1 MPKRFLIAVLSF
13 VTVFA
18 LAQPALSVQPETAP
32 QLESPTRGIPAYRSR
47 FNRTEPIIAV
57 VAENTFTELTD
68 YVVPYGVLAE
78 SGVAQ
83 VFALATKEGPIQMFP
98 ALRVQPQATIAEFDK
113 RFPDGADYVVVPAV
127 HRTED
132 AALIAWV
139 TAQARKGAIIVGVC
153 DGVWVVANA
162 GLLAGRRAV
171 GHWYSFDDLASK
183 FPKTKFVRNTRYI
196 ADGPVITTTGVT
208 ASIPVSIALVEAIAG
223 RDRAAALA
231 QTMGIKDWSASHQS
245 DNFKLTSR
253 HALTAAGN
261 WISFWSHEDVAIP
274 VAPGVDEIKLA
285 LVADAYSRTYR
296 STAFSLAATTGPITT
311 RRGLVVFPDKI
322 SPLQTANRTIDL
334 PGNVPPVA
342 ALDFALL
349 AIEKS
354 YGAAT
359 ASFVAL
365 QIEHHR
371 P

>member
-1 MPKRFLIAVLSF
+1 MLTRFLISVSSF
-13 VTVFA
+13 VIAFTT
-18 LAQPALSVQPETAP
+18 AQPAFS
-32 QLESPTRGIPAYRSR
+32 LEPSTVPKVESTTPSIPAYLPR
-47 FNRTEPIIAV
+47 FNRTKPIVAV

-68 YVVPYGVLAE
+68 YVIPYGVLTE

-98 ALRVQPQATIAEFDK
+98 ALRVQPQATVAEFD
-113 RFPDGADYVVVPAV
+113 RLFPDGADYVVVPAV

-132 AALIAWV
+132 VALLAWV
-139 TAQARKGAIIVGVC
+139 TAQAKKGATIVGVC

-223 RDRAAALA
+223 RDRATALA
-231 QTMGIKDWSASHQS
+231 QAMGVKSWSALHHSE
-245 DNFKLTSR
+245 NFKLNAR
-253 HALTAAGN
+253 HLLTAAGN
-261 WISFWSHEDVAIP
+261 WISFWSHEDIAIP
-274 VAPGVDEIKLA
+274 VAQGVDEIALA

-296 STAFSLAATTGPITT
+296 STAFSLAATADRITT
-311 RRGLVVFPDKI
+311 RRGLVVYPDRTPTLEK
-322 SPLQTANRTIDL
+322 ADRTIEL
-334 PGNVPPVA
+334 PSNVPPVA
-342 ALDFALL
+342 ALDSALL
-349 AIEKS
+349 AIEQS

-365 QIEHHR
+365 QIEYPR